1 VPDFAAVVETS
12 ALNGANGFQITGE
25 GANAMVGGSVSNA
38 GDINGDGIAD
48 LIVGGRGFAGGAYV
62 VFGRTGA
69 FPADLSLATLN
80 GSNGFQIAQT
90 PTGGVGF
97 AVSAAG
103 DINGDGYDDVIVGAP
118 FEGGDGAAYVLF
130 GQAGGFSANIDPTTL
145 TGAAGF
151 KITVDSAGDYGAYGA
166 SSVASAGDVNGD
178 GFDDLIIGAR
188 GFNSTG
194 GNSSSTQGAAFVV
207 FGHAGNFGTGLNLAG
222 LNGANGF
229 RLTGQSG
236 YSAGSSVA
244 GVGDLN
250 HDGFDDVAVNEQGAA
265 YIVFGKASGFA
276 ASQALAGVNGAN
288 GFKVTVETAGNTVS
302 SVADA
307 GDVNGDGIADLIVGV
322 GNSSATM
329 GSAGSTYVVF
339 GRAGAWGA
347 TLSLGA
353 LNGTNGFALRGV
365 SASDFSG
372 GSARGAGDVNG
383 DGYDDIVI
391 GAGGADPHGSG
402 SGAAYVVLGHGGAF
416 AANVYLATLGGSDG
430 FVING
435 EAAGDGLGSVDAAGD
450 LNDDGIGDI
459 VVGAGQADPNG
470 SSSGAAYVIY
480 GIDVA
485 INFVG
490 TNADD
495 DQAGTTGGDSLSGNG
510 GRDSLQGLAGDDSL
524 DGGDMSDVLYGGAG
538 ADDLIGGQGG
548 DILYGDAGT
557 DDLDGGI
564 GNDKLFGG
572 DDNDDLTGGDGNDR
586 LVGDAGDDT
595 LLGGDGN
602 DQLDGGTGTN
612 SLTGGLG
619 NDVYIVRNATDTVVE
634 AAGEGLDIVRATRSY
649 VLGDNVEHLELL
661 GGNWSGTG
669 NALGNRITGSA
680 GANFL
685 SGEDGADLLFGGG
698 GDDTLL
704 GGRGR
709 DQFTGGLG
717 ADTIV
722 LRDESVA
729 QPALEIDEILDFN
742 VAEGDR
748 LNLMAVD
755 ADTTLNGD
763 QAFEIVAGFTGEAG
777 QVFMFYTAGPN
788 VTTLRLD
795 VDGDGHPDYQLR
807 INGDV
812 TGDTGWL
819 LL

>member
-1 VPDFAAVVETS
+1 LPDFAAVVETS
-12 ALNGANGFQITGE
+12 ALNGANGFQISGE
-25 GANAMVGGSVSNA
+25 GASAMVGLSVSNA
-38 GDINGDGIAD
+38 GDVNGDGIAD

-69 FPADLSLATLN
+69 FPADLGLAMLD
-80 GSNGFQIAQT
+80 GSNGFQVAQT

-103 DINGDGYDDVIVGAP
+103 DLNGDGYDDIIAGAP
-118 FEGGDGAAYVLF
+118 FQDGDGAAYVVF
-130 GQAGGFSANIDPTTL
+130 GHAGGFSANIDPATL

-166 SSVASAGDVNGD
+166 SAVASAGDVNGD

-188 GFNSTG
+188 GFNSTPFNG
-194 GNSSSTQGAAFVV
+194 SITEGAAFVV
-207 FGHAGNFGTGLNLAG
+207 FGHAGNFGAG
-222 LNGANGF
+222 LSVSSLNGTNGF
-229 RLTGQSG
+229 RLTGASG
-236 YSAGSSVA
+236 YSAGLSVA
-244 GVGDLN
+244 GIGDLN
-250 HDGFDDVAVNEQGAA
+250 NDGFDDVAVNDSMGDG
-265 YIVFGKASGFA
+265 YVVFGKASGFA
-276 ASQALAGVNGAN
+276 ASQSLGSLTGAN
-288 GFKVTVETAGNTVS
+288 GFRIAVETAGDRIS

-322 GNSSATM
+322 GNSSATQS
-329 GSAGSTYVVF
+329 SAGSTYVVF
-339 GRAGAWGA
+339 GRGGVWGA
-347 TLSLGA
+347 TLNLGA
-353 LNGTNGFALRGV
+353 LTGANGFALRGV
-365 SASDFSG
+365 SSSDFSG

-383 DGYDDIVI
+383 DGYDDIII

-402 SGAAYVVLGHGGAF
+402 SGSAYVVLGRGAF
-416 AANVYLATLGGSDG
+416 TANVFLAGLSGSDG

-435 EAAGDGLGSVDAAGD
+435 EAAGDGLGTVDAAGD

-459 VVGAGQADPNG
+459 VVGASQADPNG

-495 DQAGTTGGDSLSGNG
+495 DQAGTAGGDSLSGAG
-510 GRDSLQGLAGDDSL
+510 GRDRLQGLAGDDAL
-524 DGGDMSDVLYGGAG
+524 DGGDMADVLYGGGG

-548 DILYGDAGT
+548 DILYGEGGA
-557 DDLDGGI
+557 DDLDGGV
-564 GNDKLFGG
+564 GGDKLFGG

-586 LVGDAGDDT
+586 LYGDAGDDT
-595 LLGGDGN
+595 LTGGDGN
-602 DQLDGGTGTN
+602 DQMDGGIGINT
-612 SLTGGLG
+612 LTGGLG
-619 NDVYIVRNATDTVVE
+619 NDVYIVRYATDTVVE
-634 AAGEGLDIVRATRSY
+634 AAGEGQDIVRATRTY

-661 GGNWSGTG
+661 GGSWSGTG

-685 SGEDGADLLFGGG
+685 SGEDGNDLLFGGN

-704 GGRGR
+704 GGKGR
-709 DQFTGGLG
+709 DQFTGGSG

-763 QAFEIVAGFTGEAG
+763 QAFEIVAGFTGDAG
-777 QVFMFYTAGPN
+777 QVFMFYSAGQN

-795 VDGDGHPDYQLR
+795 VNGDGHPDYQLR